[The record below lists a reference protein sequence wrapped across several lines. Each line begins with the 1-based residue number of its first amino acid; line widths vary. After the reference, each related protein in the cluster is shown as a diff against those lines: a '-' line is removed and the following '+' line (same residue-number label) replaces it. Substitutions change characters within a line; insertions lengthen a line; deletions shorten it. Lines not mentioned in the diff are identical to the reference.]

1 MLIGDEVSV
10 NLLLQAGWQ
19 QGAFTQMQT
28 QEVVERIPVQK
39 MVTEYQE
46 VRRQVQVPVQ
56 MVPQQVQVMSELYG
70 VWFRVCGLAC
80 WVQGLGSRG
89 YVWRLQIPVLV
100 CGFLLPSLESG
111 TFK

>member
-1 MLIGDEVSV
+1 MSV

-56 MVPQQVQVMSELYG
+56 MVPQQVQVMSKLGG
-70 VWFRVCGLAC
+70 VWFMV
-80 WVQGLGSRG
+80 
-89 YVWRLQIPVLV
+89 
-100 CGFLLPSLESG
+100 
-111 TFK
+111 